1 MGLLQISDNFDS
13 YQKLLL
19 KRLSKMGAK
28 ATLLLEFD
36 MCIYQYDE
44 KVQEA
49 LVLIYGDILDFGR
62 KALKLYVNEQGKRRS
77 GFVVFGRSLIERFS
91 DSFGGIV
98 DNFNAHLDNY
108 EAYAK
113 LCDSNRLMQVYWMV
127 GQSAVRQHQDQKE
140 VMESLTAGQIETRV
154 RQLQIYQAQVSAFQE
169 LRNAQRQRG
178 AIIDLVLGGRT
189 EAQAQ
194 EGSSIDSLFPALP
207 CHHDHILFVTDSRD
221 ISWDQKVFGLSN
233 TLLHVTLNI

>member
-19 KRLSKMGAK
+19 KWLSKLGAK

-36 MCIYQYDE
+36 MCIYQSDE

-49 LVLIYGDILDFGR
+49 LVLIYGDILDFSR
-62 KALKLYVNEQGKRRS
+62 KALKLYVDEHDKRRHGS
-77 GFVVFGRSLIERFS
+77 VVFGRSLIERFS

-98 DNFNAHLDNY
+98 DNFNRHLDSY

-113 LCDSNRLMQVYWMV
+113 LCDSNRLCQVYWMV
-127 GQSAVRQHQDQKE
+127 GDSALRQHQDQRE
-140 VMESLTAGQIETRV
+140 VMVSLTAGQIETRA

-169 LRNAQRQRG
+169 LRNGERQRG
-178 AIIDLVLGGRT
+178 TIMDLMLAGRS

-194 EGSSIDSLFPALP
+194 EGLSIGLPFFRSS
-207 CHHDHILFVTDSRD
+207 
-221 ISWDQKVFGLSN
+221 LSP
-233 TLLHVTLNI
+233 